1 MTIKTGLILSV
12 MALTSAGAMAQS
24 AAATK
29 IPEPEFAAVP
39 FVFSSENLS
48 TAFGGAAVL
57 KHAGQP
63 QASLFGF
70 GLYTTNESWVGYL
83 GVNNYQLPGLE
94 QWLFSA
100 EYYQGLFQEGVY
112 YLPDTI
118 GNDVKTITR
127 GEERFAKFHAEYVL
141 PIGWGSQGAVAS
153 MRPRNQVSW
162 NPLESGTSSIRVTPF
177 MHSRDLQET
186 ANLPQYA
193 RGLEL
198 LLDWDNRDNGRN
210 STQGGQTMLK
220 LRHGVEADG
229 SQDWNTWEFEQSL
242 FLSVGRN
249 DLFRQQIIAAN
260 FYLADSPGWN
270 KLTDGEYHRP
280 PDFVGISL
288 GGFERLRG
296 YSAKRFTGRSAVL
309 YTLEYRVQPHW
320 QPLQDWP
327 VFNLYDVPWW
337 QWVVFAEAGKVAD
350 DFSASALHDEMEWS
364 VGAGARFEV
373 ESVVVRAEFGVGA
386 ESSQF
391 WVMVSQ
397 PF

>member
-1 MTIKTGLILSV
+1 ML
-12 MALTSAGAMAQS
+12 AFASAGALAGQS
-24 AAATK
+24 SRPE

-94 QWLFSA
+94 QWLFSG

-112 YLPDTI
+112 YLPDAV

-153 MRPRNQVSW
+153 MRPRQDVSW
-162 NPLESGTSSIRVTPF
+162 NPLESGTTSLRFTPF
-177 MHSRDLQET
+177 MQSRHLQQT
-186 ANLPQYA
+186 DSQPQYA
-193 RGLEL
+193 RGVEL

-220 LRHGVEADG
+220 LRHGVEADS

-242 FLSVGRN
+242 FFSVGKN

-270 KLTDGEYHRP
+270 SLTGGEYHRP
-280 PDFVGISL
+280 PDFAGISL

-296 YSAKRFTGRSAVL
+296 YSARRFNGRSAVL

-320 QPLQDWP
+320 QPLQELP

-350 DFSASALHDEMEWS
+350 HFSASALHQEMEWS

-373 ESVVVRAEFGVGA
+373 ESVVVRAEFGISA